1 MDPYAYA
8 RSPFWKETLRC
19 ARLKRPQNLAMHLS
33 FLPMPFSSWLSSPCI
48 VCRPLS
54 FLYRCDARTRPDPTA
69 HLIMCVGD
77 RAEIWTCPWMVCFF
91 ILGAPCSNAICKL
104 GSMRPIYMCI
114 WTTVGW
120 LICTPCHLHACI
132 DIDQGCCK
140 LGNWQPVLGSR
151 LP

>member
-54 FLYRCDARTRPDPTA
+54 FLYRCDASTRPDPTA

-77 RAEIWTCPWMVCFF
+77 RAEIWMCRWTMDGVLFLSWRLLLKCNMQDGIHASHLCTSGQQYGDWYV
-91 ILGAPCSNAICKL
+91 LL
-104 GSMRPIYMCI
+104 VIYM
-114 WTTVGW
+114 
-120 LICTPCHLHACI
+120 HASISIRAVASLATGKQC
-132 DIDQGCCK
+132 
-140 LGNWQPVLGSR
+140 
-151 LP
+151 